1 MNIVNLKNMLI
12 DVNQVS
18 FSFKDSV
25 RLRLD
30 ANLKQYLLE
39 LNYIINT
46 SSKRSLNTL
55 GKELAK

>member
-1 MNIVNLKNMLI
+1 MSIINLKNMII
-12 DVNQVS
+12 DLDQVS

-46 SSKRSLNTL
+46 TSKRCLNIL

>member
-1 MNIVNLKNMLI
+1 MNIINLKNMLI

-46 SSKRSLNTL
+46 SSKRILNTL